1 MEEVFKKGRKAVNKK
16 DIIKKIRNTVE
27 LQIAL
32 DDMVRDRFEL
42 MASEVN
48 NQGIEAQIK
57 WLEQNCG
64 EDAQDIFE
72 QAMENKE

>member
-1 MEEVFKKGRKAVNKK
+1 MNKK
-16 DIIKKIRNTVE
+16 AIIEKIRNTVE

-32 DDMVRDRFEL
+32 DDMVRDRFEI

-64 EDAQDIFE
+64 EDAEDIFE

>member
-1 MEEVFKKGRKAVNKK
+1 MNRK

-64 EDAQDIFE
+64 EDAEDIFE

>member
-1 MEEVFKKGRKAVNKK
+1 MNKK
-16 DIIKKIRNTVE
+16 AIIEKIRNTVE

-32 DDMVRDRFEL
+32 DDMVRDRFEI

-48 NQGIEAQIK
+48 NQGVEAQIK

-64 EDAQDIFE
+64 EDAEDIFE